1 MCVNRAKD
9 IVAHCKIEHRPTG
22 YGFAE
27 PYHVHESL
35 KALVLHY
42 QRVTLV
48 DHNPLL
54 DVTLALPVNAPTQAH
69 NTMSVSS
76 IYQVSISD
84 FNSLQYCFYTCTLM
98 AGYQK
103 GTWPMKIP
111 LQ

>member
-27 PYHVHESL
+27 PYHIHESL

-42 QRVTLV
+42 RRVTLV

-54 DVTLALPVNAPTQAH
+54 DVTLALPVNAPVQAH
-69 NTMSVSS
+69 NTSSS
-76 IYQVSISD
+76 IYQVSVSD
-84 FNSLQYCFYTCTLM
+84 FILCSVALEQ
-98 AGYQK
+98 AH
-103 GTWPMKIP
+103 
-111 LQ
+111 